1 MNSIIPCHRVS
12 AGPYTLELPP
22 NGVAILYE
30 ADPSGG
36 TGISQVPGG
45 VGYLEALVQFAG
57 EVIRLR
63 AMIES
68 ARAGESSMSFAH
80 TLAEER
86 VAELRETLT
95 AAWHALESYARH
107 NGSSELA
114 EEIAAQCRRTLDAAL
129 CDDCPPVGYP
139 TDKTRCLPCPRR

>member
-1 MNSIIPCHRVS
+1 MMRVS

-30 ADPSGG
+30 ADNAGVDH
-36 TGISQVPGG
+36 QLPGG

-63 AMIES
+63 AMLD
-68 ARAGESSMSFAH
+68 AVDESSMSFAH

-86 VAELRETLT
+86 VEELTHALT
-95 AAWHALESYARH
+95 AAWHALESYACD
-107 NGSSELA
+107 NGSTEPA
-114 EEIAAQCRRTLDAAL
+114 KEIAAQCRVTLDKTL

-139 TDKTRCLPCPRR
+139 TNKTRCLSCPRRW